1 MPRLFYR
8 FVVEALRVAS
18 WLSRTAAP
26 LRLRLPRLAG
36 FAEVDC
42 AKNAHHDEA
51 ETSCNERGISRG
63 RNAVADKKKASNQ
76 KIGKTPDDINKR

>member
-8 FVVEALRVAS
+8 LIVEALRAAS
-18 WLSRTAAP
+18 RLSRTVAP

-36 FAEVDC
+36 FAEVDR

-51 ETSCNERGISRG
+51 ETSCNERGIGRG
-63 RNAVADKKKASNQ
+63 RNTVTHKQKASNQ